1 MQTQEPTRYSPA
13 PFLGWQVAAFS
24 AGAAAIHFAVI
35 SEHFEVYWV
44 FGAFFLVVAWFQAAS
59 SIAVVAHPDRR
70 LLLAIAVVN
79 VVVIVIWIWSRTA
92 GLPIG
97 PEAGEP
103 EAIGA
108 PDVLSTV
115 LEALLVVWAIAML
128 FPRIS
133 SKAASR
139 GLGILTTAVIWVGVL
154 GATALVL
161 FTETG
166 EAMPH

>member
-1 MQTQEPTRYSPA
+1 VQNQERTGYSLA
-13 PFLGWQVAAFS
+13 PFLGLQVAALS

-35 SEHFEVYWV
+35 SEHFEEYWV

-59 SIAVVAHPDRR
+59 SIAIVARPDRR
-70 LLLAIAVVN
+70 VLLAIAVVN
-79 VVVIVIWIWSRTA
+79 AVVILIWIWSRTA

-103 EAIGA
+103 EVVGA

-115 LEALLVVWAIAML
+115 LEALLLAWALGML
-128 FPRIS
+128 SPRIV

-139 GLGILTTAVIWVGVL
+139 GLGILTTAIVWACVVA
-154 GATALVL
+154 ATALV
-161 FTETG
+161 FFSETG
-166 EAMPH
+166 EAMPR